1 MFFIKL
7 LSAVKKLFVPNSWG
21 LFWYSKLQL
30 VKIKKKIKEL
40 DSSGHP
46 IVGEASRGCLK
57 GWSNGLQ
64 RDVTW
69 GHTLTHYLIYLARPC
84 CNLLPTDL
92 ARELF
97 HRVCVANVDRSGA
110 KPLVRGG
117 GSSTHSP
124 TVDADVTVECRSG
137 VETLKQTKFVFEIQK
152 QLHFGKSLRTY

>member
-1 MFFIKL
+1 MYLTHEDNFD
-7 LSAVKKLFVPNSWG
+7 ST
-21 LFWYSKLQL
+21 KLQL
-30 VKIKKKIKEL
+30 VKMKKKFNKIKEL

-69 GHTLTHYLIYLARPC
+69 GHTLTHYLIYLARPR

-110 KPLVRGG
+110 QPLVGGG

-137 VETLKQTKFVFEIQK
+137 VETLNRQSSYWHPETTLFWYIIKKVLEI
-152 QLHFGKSLRTY
+152 